1 MFQAVKELTGPHS
14 DTVHWRSQ
22 GGPVQFLTFGG
33 WVMGSQGLVS
43 SEQRTSRVTWALRP
57 HLAGHW
63 FKEDV
68 FYNYHQPRELN
79 SENLILIYKNRLK
92 YKNTK

>member
-1 MFQAVKELTGPHS
+1 MKRVPKYSAGGGWNTLTGPHS

-33 WVMGSQGLVS
+33 FVVGSHGRVS

-63 FKEDV
+63 MEKE
-68 FYNYHQPRELN
+68 QPWRRI
-79 SENLILIYKNRLK
+79 S
-92 YKNTK
+92 